1 MASLSP
7 EELKSLA
14 QDKPVEEVK
23 AEPPLEKVESALP
36 DTSIAKLLGGEKKKS
51 ESISSSLLN
60 DHSFEDSTFKI
71 NVKSAEDSTKDF
83 KKRAEEIEAAHL
95 LKVKAES

>member
-23 AEPPLEKVESALP
+23 AEPLEKVETALP